1 MESTPSPAA
10 PGSPPPEPPAAG
22 PTAAVA
28 ESPGSPGILSPLRIV
43 AAVCVL
49 VPIIAVLWVP
59 WFNRLTP
66 RVLGF
71 PFFYWYQ
78 LMWVVLTAIA
88 MIVAFHAVRRDE
100 AARRG
105 RAGAGR

>member
-1 MESTPSPAA
+1 MDPTPAPDARDNPPDIPPGAAPSP
-10 PGSPPPEPPAAG
+10 SPTNPPA
-22 PTAAVA
+22 V
-28 ESPGSPGILSPLRIV
+28 LSPLRV
-43 AAVCVL
+43 LAAVCVL

-66 RVLGF
+66 ELLGF

-78 LMWVVLTAIA
+78 LVCVVVTAA
-88 MIVAFHAVRRDE
+88 LMIVAFHAVRRDE

-105 RAGAGR
+105 RTGAAR

>member
-1 MESTPSPAA
+1 VDSPSAPDAPDTPPDPPSNPAQ
-10 PGSPPPEPPAAG
+10 P
-22 PTAAVA
+22 V
-28 ESPGSPGILSPLRIV
+28 LSPLRVV
-43 AAVCVL
+43 AAVCIV

-66 RVLGF
+66 KLLGF

-78 LMWVVLTAIA
+78 LLWVVLTAAA

-105 RAGAGR
+105 RTGAAR

>member
-1 MESTPSPAA
+1 VDSSPAPDA
-10 PGSPPPEPPAAG
+10 PDTPPDTTPNSPSNTPA
-22 PTAAVA
+22 PV
-28 ESPGSPGILSPLRIV
+28 LSPLRVV
-43 AAVCVL
+43 AAVCIV

-66 RVLGF
+66 EVLGF

-78 LMWVVLTAIA
+78 LVWVLLTAVA
-88 MIVAFHAVRRDE
+88 MTVAFHAVRRDE

-105 RAGAGR
+105 RTGAAR